1 MANWYFKRLHGEQM
15 VELYNFL
22 TLDQVQV
29 IIINFWR
36 AAGRSQAFTNDIAG
50 LPLLNRCSFL
60 DFFKGLL

>member
-1 MANWYFKRLHGEQM
+1 M

-36 AAGRSQAFTNDIAG
+36 TAGRSQAFTSLLSLMALLVSHCSAG
-50 LPLLNRCSFL
+50 AHF
-60 DFFKGLL
+60 

>member
-1 MANWYFKRLHGEQM
+1 M

-36 AAGRSQAFTNDIAG
+36 TAGRSQAFTNDIAG